1 MAEPAKNA
9 AFDCGWLSSQL
20 EQAILAAVVTDD
32 LRREASLR
40 ALVLAGSMA
49 RRESG
54 WLLGS
59 GGAILLGDAELLCV
73 LQDRAPWPQPA
84 ERMAWRERLQA
95 RLWREGLQASVSLTP
110 VRARYLRTLP
120 PHLFGYELRT
130 TGRVLW
136 GDPHVLDEA
145 PQFQVSDLPREDAW
159 RLLTNRLIELLPSA
173 AASEPPRT
181 PQQVYPWVKLYLD
194 MATSYLLFA
203 GAYAP
208 SYRVRSQRMR
218 AQFEAQGRD
227 NPGWVTSA
235 LVAQVEACTAWKL
248 DPHADI
254 TTLFRRGFRAHAL
267 AAARQLWLWE
277 LQQLTGSPA
286 VEASVLW
293 QRWLHQ
299 HSFAARL
306 RGWASAV
313 RHDGLPSP
321 RYWPRWLR
329 LAAHATPRHCVY
341 EAAWTL
347 LWRDRLASPPRAAAL
362 LPLPQPP
369 GTTGLASAVLANY
382 QRLVAQTRA

>member
-1 MAEPAKNA
+1 MAEPAKIMPL
-9 AFDCGWLSSQL
+9 DHGWFSAQL
-20 EQAILAAVVTDD
+20 EQAVVAAVVTDD
-32 LRREASLR
+32 LRQNSSLR

-54 WLLGS
+54 WLLGE
-59 GGAILLGDAELLCV
+59 GGAVLLGDAELLCV
-73 LQDRAPWPQPA
+73 LQDHARWPRYAQ
-84 ERMAWRERLQA
+84 RMAWRERLQT
-95 RLWREGLQASVSLTP
+95 RLQHDGLQASVSITP

-136 GDPHVLDEA
+136 GDPHVLDGA
-145 PQFQVSDLPREDAW
+145 PQFQISDLPREDAW
-159 RLLTNRLIELLPSA
+159 RLLANRLMELLPSA
-173 AASEPPRT
+173 VAVAPPRT

-194 MATSYLLFA
+194 MATSYLLYA

-208 SYRVRSQRMR
+208 SYRARSQRMR
-218 AQFEAQGRD
+218 AQIEGQGS
-227 NPGWVTSA
+227 NPPSFMTSA

-254 TTLFRRGFRAHAL
+254 ATLFPSGFRAHAL

-286 VEASVLW
+286 ADASALW

-306 RGWASAV
+306 RGWASAM

-321 RYWPRWLR
+321 LYWPRWLL

-341 EAAWTL
+341 EAAWAL
-347 LWRDRLASPPRAAAL
+347 LWGDRRHPPLSAAAL

-369 GTTGLASAVLANY
+369 GTTGLASAVFANY
-382 QRLVAQTRA
+382 QRLVARTRA

>member
-1 MAEPAKNA
+1 MPL
-9 AFDCGWLSSQL
+9 DGGWFSAQL
-20 EQAILAAVVTDD
+20 EQAVVAALVTDD
-32 LRREASLR
+32 RRQHPPLR

-54 WLLGS
+54 WLLGT

-73 LQDRAPWPQPA
+73 LQDGDRWPQPA
-84 ERMAWRERLQA
+84 QRMAWHERLQA
-95 RLWREGLQASVSLTP
+95 RLRREGLQASVSLTP
-110 VRARYLRTLP
+110 VRARYLRRLP

-136 GDPHVLDEA
+136 GDPHVLDET
-145 PQFQVSDLPREDAW
+145 PQFQISDLPREDAW
-159 RLLTNRLIELLPSA
+159 RLLANRLMELVPSA
-173 AASEPPRT
+173 VAAAPPQT

-208 SYRVRSQRMR
+208 SYRARSQQMR
-218 AQFEAQGRD
+218 VQFDAQGGD
-227 NPGWVTSA
+227 PLGCITSA

-248 DPHADI
+248 NPHAGI
-254 TTLFRRGFRAHAL
+254 TTLFRSGFRAHAL

-286 VEASVLW
+286 ADASVLW
-293 QRWLHQ
+293 RRWLHQ
-299 HSFAARL
+299 HSLAGRL

-321 RYWPRWLR
+321 RYWPRWLL
-329 LAAHATPRHCVY
+329 LAAHASPRHCVY
-341 EAAWTL
+341 EAAWAL
-347 LWRDRLASPPRAAAL
+347 LWRDQRDLPPCAAAR

-369 GTTGLASAVLANY
+369 GTAGMASAVLANY

>member
-1 MAEPAKNA
+1 MAEPAMPL
-9 AFDCGWLSSQL
+9 DGGWFSAQL
-20 EQAILAAVVTDD
+20 EQAVVAAVVTDD
-32 LRREASLR
+32 PRQRLSLR

-54 WLLGS
+54 WLLGE
-59 GGAILLGDAELLCV
+59 GGAVLLGDAELLCV
-73 LQDRAPWPQPA
+73 LPDHARWPRPEQ
-84 ERMAWRERLQA
+84 RMAWRERLQA
-95 RLWREGLQASVSLTP
+95 RLQRDGLQASVSLTP

-136 GDPHVLDEA
+136 GDPHVLEEA
-145 PQFQVSDLPREDAW
+145 PQFQVCDLPREDAW
-159 RLLTNRLIELLPSA
+159 RLLANRLMELLPSA
-173 AASEPPRT
+173 VAAAPPRT

-208 SYRVRSQRMR
+208 SYCSRSQRMR
-218 AQFEAQGRD
+218 ALFDAQRTGH
-227 NPGWVTSA
+227 PGCVTSA

-254 TTLFRRGFRAHAL
+254 ATLFRSGFRADAL
-267 AAARQLWLWE
+267 TAARQLWLWE
-277 LQQLTGSPA
+277 LQQLTSSPPA
-286 VEASVLW
+286 DASVLW
-293 QRWLHQ
+293 QRWLHR
-299 HSFAARL
+299 HPLAARL

-321 RYWPRWLR
+321 RYWPRWLL
-329 LAAHATPRHCVY
+329 LAAHATPRHCIY
-341 EAAWTL
+341 EAAWAL
-347 LWRDRLASPPRAAAL
+347 LWHDRRHPPRGAAAL

-369 GTTGLASAVLANY
+369 GTAGLASAVLANY